1 MPKDAVARDVPV
13 AKLTLAIGSAVFLSD
28 PSQRPKIDAR
38 SIEMRAMG
46 ASDLG
51 RQSSET
57 FSP

>member
-1 MPKDAVARDVPV
+1 MPRDTIARVVPV

-28 PSQRPKIDAR
+28 PRQRPKIDAR
-38 SIEMRAMG
+38 SIETRAMG